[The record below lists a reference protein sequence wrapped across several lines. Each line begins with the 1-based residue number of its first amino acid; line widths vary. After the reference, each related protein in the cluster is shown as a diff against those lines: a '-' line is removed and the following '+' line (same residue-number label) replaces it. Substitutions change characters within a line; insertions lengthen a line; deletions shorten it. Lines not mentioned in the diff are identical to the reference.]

1 MWTKSC
7 QGNIVNPQCFQ
18 LEEGAY
24 LNPYNQVFMLSF
36 KSVHRELSWW
46 FSLLCFL
53 RKYERENKKK
63 KEEQQRTG
71 TLWGAVVWDLGI
83 TKKKKKNQKE
93 KVSVQE
99 DFWETQKI
107 GCTSSLG
114 GSTEDALAL
123 EPRVDPQWLSREHLT
138 NQLIRKALIKKN
150 NKMGMSI

>member
-1 MWTKSC
+1 MKEKT
-7 QGNIVNPQCFQ
+7 
-18 LEEGAY
+18 
-24 LNPYNQVFMLSF
+24 
-36 KSVHRELSWW
+36 
-46 FSLLCFL
+46 
-53 RKYERENKKK
+53 KKK

-83 TKKKKKNQKE
+83 TKKNQKKKQKE

-150 NKMGMSI
+150 NKMGTSI

>member
-1 MWTKSC
+1 M
-7 QGNIVNPQCFQ
+7 
-18 LEEGAY
+18 
-24 LNPYNQVFMLSF
+24 
-36 KSVHRELSWW
+36 
-46 FSLLCFL
+46 
-53 RKYERENKKK
+53 
-63 KEEQQRTG
+63 KEK
-71 TLWGAVVWDLGI
+71 
-83 TKKKKKNQKE
+83 TKKKKGRATEDRNSLGGSCLGPGYYQKKKKKQKE

-150 NKMGMSI
+150 NKMGTSI

>member
-1 MWTKSC
+1 MKEKT
-7 QGNIVNPQCFQ
+7 
-18 LEEGAY
+18 
-24 LNPYNQVFMLSF
+24 
-36 KSVHRELSWW
+36 
-46 FSLLCFL
+46 
-53 RKYERENKKK
+53 KKK
-63 KEEQQRTG
+63 RKSNRGQELFGGQLFG
-71 TLWGAVVWDLGI
+71 TWVLP
-83 TKKKKKNQKE
+83 KKKKKQKE

-150 NKMGMSI
+150 NKMGTSI